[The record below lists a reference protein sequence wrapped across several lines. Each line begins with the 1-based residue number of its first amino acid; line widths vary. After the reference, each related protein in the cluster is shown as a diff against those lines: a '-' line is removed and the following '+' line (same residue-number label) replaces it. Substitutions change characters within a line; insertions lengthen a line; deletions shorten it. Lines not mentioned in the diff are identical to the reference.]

1 MLVPGA
7 ALTIFRYKVHKETGT
22 AVPAKMSASN
32 KRK

>member
-32 KRK
+32 KWK

>member
-22 AVPAKMSASN
+22 AVPTKMSASN